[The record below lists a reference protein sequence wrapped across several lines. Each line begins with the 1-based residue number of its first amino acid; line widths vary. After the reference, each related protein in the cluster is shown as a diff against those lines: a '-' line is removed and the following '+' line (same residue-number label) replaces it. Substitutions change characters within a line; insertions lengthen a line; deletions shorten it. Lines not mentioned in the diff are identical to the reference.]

1 VEETIMSDILIKLP
15 KETLLEALKQIPL
28 NELEAIT
35 QELRA
40 QTSPLQQQLDQARA
54 RVKPFSLEH
63 STFFGL
69 PPVDI
74 GPTSAEDLD
83 EIIAEDAYRGS

>member
-1 VEETIMSDILIKLP
+1 MSDIVIKLSR
-15 KETLLEALKQIPL
+15 ETLLEMLKQIPPD
-28 NELEAIT
+28 ELATMT

-40 QTSPLQQQLDQARA
+40 QTAALQQQLERARA

-63 STFFGL
+63 SPFFSL

-74 GPTSAEDLD
+74 GPTSAD
-83 EIIAEDAYRGS
+83 EIDQIIADDAYRGR